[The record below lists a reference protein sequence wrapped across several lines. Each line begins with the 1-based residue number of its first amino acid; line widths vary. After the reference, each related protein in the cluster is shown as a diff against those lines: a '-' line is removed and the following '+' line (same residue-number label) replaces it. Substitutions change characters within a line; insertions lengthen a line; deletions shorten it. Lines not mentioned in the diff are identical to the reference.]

1 MVVTAKDES
10 LFLKSPKELLL
21 LFGGGEVTTEKP
33 IPDPI
38 PEVPKET
45 VPLVVKSASNGTTV
59 VSNHESL
66 LEKLNPFSHGFGFF
80 GAAAHDPSKDPN
92 LMLLKAQV
100 TIMRANVAGIDVGN
114 AISDLIELA
123 QEVINNRVTF
133 QLASTEIDPG
143 KLALV
148 RNCRMLFEAR
158 AVVC

>member
-1 MVVTAKDES
+1 MVVSAKDES

-45 VPLVVKSASNGTTV
+45 VPLAVKSASGGTTV

-100 TIMRANVAGIDVGN
+100 TIMRANVAGIDV
-114 AISDLIELA
+114 ATPSRISLSSP
-123 QEVINNRVTF
+123 RKP
-133 QLASTEIDPG
+133 STIGSPSSSSVPPRST
-143 KLALV
+143 LV
-148 RNCRMLFEAR
+148 SYL
-158 AVVC
+158 